1 MMFMWGLTEKNRC
14 INIGNNED
22 NNKDD
27 TNILVRVQGADLRRF
42 DKYKK
47 RLHLTTTLYDICQK
61 HNTSMELEKLYWV

>member
-1 MMFMWGLTEKNRC
+1 MFMWGLTEKNRC

-27 TNILVRVQGADLRRF
+27 TDILVMVQGADLRRF